1 MPAPQQLNF
10 ARWYDPIFDKL
21 LGGLRELVAR
31 VAAPHEGLVVLDI
44 GCGTGAQI
52 TIYDNAGCQ
61 VHGIDLSE
69 PMLEIARSKLDQRA
83 VISVGDALQIP
94 YADQTF
100 DLVISSLFVHQLKPG
115 QRAGMLEEALRV
127 LKPAGKLVLVD
138 FHHEDRR
145 TLPGK
150 LTYIFISIIEFFA
163 GWEHY
168 SNSRDF
174 LARGGIPDLAAN
186 LEVDIHTS
194 IIVANGNMGV
204 YLLRQP
210 DG

>member
-1 MPAPQQLNF
+1 MPAPQQFNF
-10 ARWYDPIFDKL
+10 ACWYDPVFDKL

-31 VAAPHEGLVVLDI
+31 VAAPDDGLMVLDI

-52 TIYDNAGCQ
+52 SIYDTAGCQ
-61 VHGIDLSE
+61 VHGIDLSA
-69 PMLEIARSKLDQRA
+69 PMLEIAGSKLEAGA
-83 VISVGDALQIP
+83 VLSVSDALQIP
-94 YADQTF
+94 YANHTF
-100 DLVISSLFVHQLKPG
+100 DLVISSLFIHQLKPG
-115 QRAGMLEEALRV
+115 QRGLMLEEAMRV

-138 FHHEDRR
+138 FHHRDKYTVRG
-145 TLPGK
+145 T

-163 GWEHY
+163 GWEHF

-174 LARGGIPDLAAN
+174 LAKGGIPDLAAN
-186 LEVDIHTS
+186 LGMEIHKS

-210 DG
+210 E